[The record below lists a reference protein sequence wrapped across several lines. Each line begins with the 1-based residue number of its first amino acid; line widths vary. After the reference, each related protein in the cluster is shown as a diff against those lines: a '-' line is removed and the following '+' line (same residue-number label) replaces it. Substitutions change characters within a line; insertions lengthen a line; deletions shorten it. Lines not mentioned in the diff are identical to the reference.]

1 MGYKNIFYASRLGL
15 QKQTESVG
23 YKNTQRE
30 IRLQKHTESVGYKNI
45 LGYKK
50 NNPVTKTGLQ
60 KKFHAPPY
68 PVAQ

>member
-1 MGYKNIFYASRLGL
+1 MCTVTKTFFTLRVLGYKN
-15 QKQTESVG
+15 K
-23 YKNTQRE
+23 QRE
-30 IRLQKHTESVGYKNI
+30 IRLQKHTESVGYKNNWVT
-45 LGYKK
+45 KK